1 MRSFIKPG
9 ESGAALAE
17 FAICLP
23 VLSALFL
30 GAIHLGERGL
40 EMAEAQAGAW
50 SGKGPLSDSLYERF
64 VEEKAD
70 RVRFVRDFEEMLD
83 SGGIVVADFSIQADV
98 IYFNGAGTDPLACPT
113 GARLVFR
120 TSDATG
126 YESGDHT
133 VLVRKLSETC
143 AVRVVSGGLAGHQI
157 EAF

>member
-1 MRSFIKPG
+1 MKSFIRTG

-23 VLSALFL
+23 VFAALFL
-30 GAIHLGERGL
+30 GAVYLSDRGW
-40 EMAEAQAGAW
+40 EMATAQVRAW

-64 VEEKAD
+64 VGEKAD
-70 RVRFVRDFEEMLD
+70 RVRFVRDFEGKLD

-98 IYFNGAGTDPLACPT
+98 IFFNGLGTDPLSCPA
-113 GARLVFR
+113 GAKLVFR

-133 VLVRKLSETC
+133 ILVRKLSETC
-143 AVRVVSGGLAGHQI
+143 AVRVVSGGLAGHQV